1 MAKNLNRADPHGMA
15 VAVLT
20 FLAADPERLG
30 RFFSLTG
37 LDPATLRAT
46 SATPSFAR
54 AMLAYLGTDD
64 TLLVA
69 FAQDAGLD
77 PAEVGQAVRHA
88 TEADVADL

>member
-1 MAKNLNRADPHGMA
+1 MAKNVNRPDPQAMA

-46 SATPSFAR
+46 STTPSFAR
-54 AMLAYLGTDD
+54 AMLAYLGADE

-69 FAQDAGLD
+69 FAHEAGFD
-77 PAEVGQAVRHA
+77 PADVGLAVRHA
-88 TEADVADL
+88 TDMDVADL